1 MKTLSVCC
9 MYHYFNGCSRKKFP
23 HFRDMQNLSPFCGS
37 VGRAFQV
44 FRPVEF
50 QVGPGALGYSQEGI
64 VQPASQVPVAE
75 SLPLALRASG
85 FGAHARRGWR
95 MRAMG
100 REEKGF
106 GKAGGLPAPPELGG
120 ERVEPTCVVMPGAPA
135 TSPAL
140 PGEFLLRPRRS
151 RPLSP
156 CRGPGCCVDP
166 RRAGE

>member
-1 MKTLSVCC
+1 

-44 FRPVEF
+44 FRPVGF

-95 MRAMG
+95 C
-100 REEKGF
+100 
-106 GKAGGLPAPPELGG
+106 APWVERRRVLERLGG
-120 ERVEPTCVVMPGAPA
+120 CQP
-135 TSPAL
+135 
-140 PGEFLLRPRRS
+140 RPNWAGKG
-151 RPLSP
+151 LSQP
-156 CRGPGCCVDP
+156 VL
-166 RRAGE
+166 